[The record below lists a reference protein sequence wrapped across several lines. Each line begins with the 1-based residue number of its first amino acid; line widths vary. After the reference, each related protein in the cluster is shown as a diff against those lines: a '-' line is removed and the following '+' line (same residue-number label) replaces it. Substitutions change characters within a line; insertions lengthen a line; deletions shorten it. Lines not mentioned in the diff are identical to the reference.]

1 MELSTRAILRLGPAL
16 GLAVVCAALSYSSG
30 GFKPFLS
37 PGITYKAPFQA
48 DERLRYEVNW
58 KPLFLL
64 PAFKAGELE
73 FRLDETTYDQK
84 PVYRV
89 KVDAISNGRLAAI
102 ARIDVRDYF
111 ETIFDRNTFRSYRL
125 IKKTREGKRQ
135 RDFELVFD
143 YQKDRLIAR
152 ESDVSQ
158 NPPREL
164 KNQTTQGIQEPMA
177 DIVSVFYIGRIR
189 DLTPGDKLY
198 THLIDEGEARRVEV
212 LVGKQ
217 ESVRTGV
224 GRFRAV
230 KINTNG
236 RIFSKG
242 GNLRVWY
249 SADDL
254 RVPVRF
260 EADVSFGKIYGHLIG
275 MDAVGISRGTIKSN

>member
-1 MELSTRAILRLGPAL
+1 MELSARAIVRFGPVL
-16 GLAVVCAALSYSSG
+16 GLAAVCAALSYSSAD
-30 GFKPFLS
+30 FKPFLI
-37 PGITYKAPFQA
+37 PGTSYSAPFQA
-48 DERLRYEVNW
+48 DERLHYEVNW

-73 FRLDETTYDQK
+73 FRLEETTYNQK

-89 KVDAISNGRLAAI
+89 RVDAISNGRLAAI

-111 ETIFDRNTFRSYRL
+111 ETTFDRKTFRSYRL
-125 IKKTREGKRQ
+125 VKKTREGKRQ

-143 YQKDRLIAR
+143 YQQDRMTAR

-158 NPPREL
+158 TPPREL
-164 KNQTTQGIQEPMA
+164 KHQTTEGIQEPLA
-177 DIVSVFYIGRIR
+177 DIISVFYITRLR
-189 DLTPGDKLY
+189 DLKPGEKLF

-212 LVGKQ
+212 VVAEQ
-217 ESVRTGV
+217 ESVSTGV
-224 GRFRAV
+224 GKFRAL

-249 SADDL
+249 SADNL
-254 RVPVRF
+254 RVPVKF
-260 EADVSFGKIYGHLIG
+260 EADVSFGKIYGHLIS
-275 MDAVGISRGTIKSN
+275 MDAVGISRGTIKSK

>member
-1 MELSTRAILRLGPAL
+1 MEVSTRAIIRLGPVL
-16 GLAVVCAALSYSSG
+16 GLAAVCAALSYSSG
-30 GFKPFLS
+30 SFKPFLS
-37 PGITYKAPFQA
+37 PGTAYSAPFKA

-73 FRLDETTYDQK
+73 FRLEETTFDRK

-111 ETIFDRNTFRSYRL
+111 ETTFDRDTFRSYRL
-125 IKKTREGKRQ
+125 VKKTREGKRQ
-135 RDFELVFD
+135 RDFELLFD
-143 YQKDRLIAR
+143 YEKDKLVAR

-158 NPPREL
+158 NPPRQL
-164 KNQTTQGIQEPMA
+164 KNQTTAGIKEPLT
-177 DIVSVFYIGRIR
+177 DIISVFYITRLR
-189 DLTPGDKLY
+189 DLQPGERLY

-212 LVGKQ
+212 IVGKQ
-217 ESVRTGV
+217 ESVTTGV
-224 GRFRAV
+224 GRFRAM

-242 GNLRVWY
+242 GNLRIWY

-254 RVPVRF
+254 RVPVKF

-275 MDAVGISRGTIKSN
+275 MDAVGISRGTIKSQ